1 MDWIKQILNFLK
13 SSPVIII
20 SIFIASS
27 LILFLPISFVEKLY
41 LLNFKNKY
49 GTYLGLAFIL
59 SSSILLVIIVM
70 KVWKKFLDKYE
81 KYKLRKSQIKY
92 LTELDDSK
100 TELIKEFIKE
110 DTHTLPIQM
119 NNGLVVE
126 LESLRLISKA
136 GELFTTDIYNGGFV
150 IPYYL
155 RSWVIKLIN
164 KEETLRKKF
173 L

>member
-1 MDWIKQILNFLK
+1 MDWVKHILNFLK
-13 SSPVIII
+13 SSPIII
-20 SIFIASS
+20 VSIFISS
-27 LILFLPISFVEKLY
+27 ACILFLPINFIEKIY
-41 LLNFKNKY
+41 LLNFKNEY
-49 GTYLGLAFIL
+49 GTYLGVTLIL
-59 SSSILLVIIVM
+59 SGSILLVISII
-70 KVWKKFLDKYE
+70 KIGKFLWNKYQT
-81 KYKLRKSQIKY
+81 KRFHKAQFKY
-92 LTELDDSK
+92 LLELDDAK
-100 TELIKEFIKE
+100 TKIIKNFIRNKN
-110 DTHTLPIQM
+110 HTLLMQM

-136 GELFTTDIYNGGFV
+136 GDLFPTDIYDGGFV